1 MFFKRKVEHRLLKVM
16 SYVAVS
22 AIAGIFLGFL
32 LGFLIQ
38 WLMGA
43 VAITEAEADDFFT
56 AMPVFFGMGWGAVL
70 GAIFG
75 GLVGLK
81 D

>member
-16 SYVAVS
+16 SYAVIS
-22 AIAGIFLGFL
+22 AVAGIFLGFL
-32 LGFLIQ
+32 LGFLVQ

-43 VAITEAEADDFFT
+43 VAVSESEEFFS

-70 GAIFG
+70 GAVFG